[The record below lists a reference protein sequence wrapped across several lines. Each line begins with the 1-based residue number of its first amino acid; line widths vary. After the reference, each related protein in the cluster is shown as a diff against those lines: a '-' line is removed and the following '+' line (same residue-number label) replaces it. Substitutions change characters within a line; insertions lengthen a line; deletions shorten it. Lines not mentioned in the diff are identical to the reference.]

1 MRMFAACINMKF
13 TIHLGAELVLRKHAA
28 DCMFNNP
35 YRSFAKSIPC
45 LLVSVTADIA
55 GVVEVNFLQFFLAC
69 QNDFVCIDD
78 DDIVTGINM
87 RCVGR
92 FIFAGK
98 NFGNVSSQA
107 ANGQSFSIYDIPLR
121 VMLPALAINVVF
133 IVNDS
138 S

>member
-28 DCMFNNP
+28 DCVFNNP
-35 YRSFAKSIPC
+35 YRSFAKSISC

-92 FIFAGK
+92 FILPERTLATLAARRPT
-98 NFGNVSSQA
+98 VSPSA
-107 ANGQSFSIYDIPLR
+107 STIYHLR

>member
-1 MRMFAACINMKF
+1 MRVFAACINVKF
-13 TIHLGAELVLRKHAA
+13 AIHLSAELVLREHAA
-28 DCMFNNP
+28 DSMFNNP
-35 YRSFAKSIPC
+35 NRSFTKSVSGF
-45 LLVSVTADIA
+45 LVSVATDVT

-69 QNDFVCIDD
+69 QNDFICVDNDD
-78 DDIVTGINM
+78 VVAGINM

-92 FIFAGK
+92 FIFAGQ
-98 NFGNVSSQA
+98 NFGNIGSQA
-107 ANGQSFSIYDIPLR
+107 ANGQSINIYDIPLR

>member
-13 TIHLGAELVLRKHAA
+13 TIHLGTELVLREHAA
-28 DCMFNNP
+28 NSMFYDP
-35 YRSFAKSIPC
+35 YRSFTKSISG
-45 LLVSVTADIA
+45 LLVSVATDVA

-92 FIFAGK
+92 FILPDRTLATLAARRPT
-98 NFGNVSSQA
+98 VSPSA
-107 ANGQSFSIYDIPLR
+107 STIYHLR
-121 VMLPALAINVVF
+121 VILPALAINVVF